1 MNIKRFDNYSLMSSY
16 GCQRSIDI
24 IKKKPNS
31 LLSVATGKSTMGLYK
46 EFKKYF
52 VNNSDFF
59 SKVGIIKLD
68 EWLIGPETNKV
79 GFCEQYIKS
88 NILKPL
94 KLNLDNYISFNA
106 NTNNPVLECERVY
119 KEIKKSGPIDLCIL
133 GLGKNGHIGFIEPG
147 APLYIKPYVAELSLE
162 SQSHGM
168 LSKENIIYKSGL
180 TLSIN
185 QILSSKKIII
195 FITGEGKQK
204 AKLEFLSGKIS
215 TDCPASFLWL
225 HNDVECLI
233 SN

>member
-1 MNIKRFDNYSLMSSY
+1 MNIKRFDNYSSMSSY

-31 LLSVATGKSTMGLYK
+31 LLSVATGNSTIGLYK

-52 VNNSDFF
+52 IDNNNFF
-59 SKVGIIKLD
+59 SKVRIVKLD
-68 EWLIGPETNKV
+68 EWLIGPETDKI
-79 GFCEQYIKS
+79 GFCERYIKS

-94 KLNLDNYISFNA
+94 NINLDRYISFNA
-106 NTNNPVLECERVY
+106 NTNDPVLECRRVY
-119 KEIKKSGPIDLCIL
+119 EELKKSGPIDLCIL
-133 GLGKNGHIGFIEPG
+133 GLGKNGHLGFIEPG
-147 APLYIKPYVAELSLE
+147 APLYIKPYVSELSVE
-162 SQSHGM
+162 SQNHGM
-168 LSKENIIYKSGL
+168 LLNENIIYERGL

-195 FITGEGKQK
+195 FVSGEGKQN
-204 AKLEFLSGKIS
+204 AKLELLSGKIS